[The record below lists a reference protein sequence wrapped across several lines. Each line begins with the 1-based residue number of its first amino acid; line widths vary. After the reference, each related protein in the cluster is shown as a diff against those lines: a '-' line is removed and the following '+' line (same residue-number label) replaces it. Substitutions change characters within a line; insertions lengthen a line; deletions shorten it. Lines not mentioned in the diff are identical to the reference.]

1 MRRTIL
7 AVGIPATLV
16 SFLAVS
22 ALVRAPRRHHTVY
35 VRASQGAWATSER
48 ISGAR
53 VVMPGAIVE
62 MGGTGCVTVG
72 ANGLSSED
80 VEQMQRRRDV
90 ERCLENYARAAIAA
104 GRVFSAKQRRMLD
117 SLNERV
123 RVLADSLDREAVAD
137 GPTRFYRRDIV
148 NRHRRVR
155 ERP

>member
-35 VRASQGAWATSER
+35 VRASHGAWETSER
-48 ISGAR
+48 VSGAR

-62 MGGTGCVTVG
+62 MRATGCVTVG
-72 ANGLSSED
+72 TNGFSSDD
-80 VEQMQRRRDV
+80 VEQLQRRRDV

-104 GRVFSAKQRRMLD
+104 GRVFSAKQRAMLD

-123 RVLADSLDREAVAD
+123 RVLADSLDRDALTDA
-137 GPTRFYRRDIV
+137 PTRFYRRDDV
-148 NRHRRVR
+148 NRRRRVR
-155 ERP
+155 EHP

>member
-7 AVGIPATLV
+7 AVGIPATLI

-35 VRASQGAWATSER
+35 VRSSQGAWATSER
-48 ISGAR
+48 VSSAR

-72 ANGLSSED
+72 TNGFSSED
-80 VEQMQRRRDV
+80 VEQIQRRRDV
-90 ERCLENYARAAIAA
+90 ERCLENYARAAVAA
-104 GRVFSAKQRRMLD
+104 GRVFSSKQRRMLD

-123 RVLADSLDREAVAD
+123 RDLADSLDRAAEADA
-137 GPTRFYRRDIV
+137 PTRFYRRDIV
-148 NRHRRVR
+148 SRHRRVR
-155 ERP
+155 ELP